1 MRPFLWIALL
11 AEASMKTGIRLLLPV
26 LLLCS
31 LGLGQANSPV
41 PQIANPLVP
50 SAVVPGGPAFT
61 LTVNGTGFVSGST
74 VYWNGIARTTVYVSA
89 AQITASIG
97 AGDVATAASGLVTV
111 HNPGGTISNTALLLV
126 TNPVSV
132 FAFGA
137 AGIPQ
142 TVNPSFWDLVVGD
155 LNQDAIPDIL
165 VSEGINLDVAL
176 GNGDGSLQVPVYYP
190 LPGSSRESYVG
201 VLADFNNDGKLDF
214 VVSSVTTGTLDVFLG
229 NGDGTFQPVLQ
240 QFSGFS
246 YIVAAAGDFN
256 GDGNLDLVYTAYQS
270 VGVLLGNGDGTFG
283 PPTTFPVL
291 SSQVNSVA
299 VGDFNR
305 DGILDIAAGNAAS
318 GGGNGSVVSI
328 LQGLGDG
335 TFASHVDYAVG
346 RYPVDMSIGDLN
358 GDSYPDIAVVD
369 AGNYNTFFVL
379 LNNGDGTFQSPV
391 QYGGPYSSAQFQTNV
406 LGDFNGDGKLDFA
419 VYDTFACNDGC
430 VYIFAGNGD
439 GTLQPAMV
447 FAHRQDAGGFAR
459 GEFAVADFNRDG
471 KLDIVSPGLWP
482 FVMIQTAVPQPTIE
496 SGSMSFAPEPVG
508 MQSPAKLEQL
518 LQPGNT
524 AITINTI
531 TPSGDFQTDGG
542 CVGHVLNPGN
552 TRCPFNV
559 FFTPSQTGLRT
570 GSLTIN
576 SSGGTQY
583 VTLTGTGTL
592 AINISISP
600 SVLSF
605 ATQELNSTSLNLNV
619 TLTNTGSQT
628 LNLNSITLSGANRG
642 DFLVTNLCGSTL
654 AVGASCTVEVAFR
667 PSATGLRTASLNIAD
682 NAANSPQTVPL
693 SGTGTALHISTN
705 LLQFGN
711 VTVGSSSS
719 RVLTLR
725 NLGFR
730 TISVGQ
736 IKIIGGNGNNYSQT
750 NTCGSGIP
758 PRSNCTLTVT
768 FTPQRQGQLNA
779 ALSFSTNGSG
789 TQAVSTVSLRGRGE

>member
-74 VYWNGIARTTVYVSA
+74 VYWNGSARTTTFVSA
-89 AQITASIG
+89 AQLTATITAS
-97 AGDVATAASGLVTV
+97 DVATDASGLVTV
-111 HNPGGTISNTALLLV
+111 HSPGGTVSNTALLLV
-126 TNPVSV
+126 TTPVS
-132 FAFGA
+132 APWFGSTA
-137 AGIPQ
+137 IPQ
-142 TVNPSFWDLVVGD
+142 TIGTNYWALLAGD
-155 LNQDAIPDIL
+155 LNGDGL
-165 VSEGINLDVAL
+165 GDVAVSPGNTVEAVL
-176 GNGDGSLQVPVYYP
+176 GNGNGSFQYPVNYS
-190 LPGSSRESYVG
+190 LPSSTEVFG
-201 VLADFNNDGKLDF
+201 NILADFNNDGALDL
-214 VVSSVTTGTLDVFLG
+214 VISSGNNTGNAVNVFLG
-229 NGDGTFQPVLQ
+229 NGDGTFQPAMPE
-240 QFSGFS
+240 FSGAG
-246 YIVAAAGDFN
+246 YNVAAAGDLN
-256 GDGNLDLVYTAYQS
+256 GDGKLDLVYGAQNA
-270 VGVLLGNGDGTFG
+270 VGVLLGNGDGTFTALPQMSLPDG
-283 PPTTFPVL
+283 PADIV
-291 SSQVNSVA
+291 

-305 DGILDIAAGNAAS
+305 DGIPDIALS
-318 GGGNGSVVSI
+318 RFVQGGGNGFVSI
-328 LQGLGDG
+328 LLGNGDG
-335 TFASHVDYAVG
+335 TFGPRVDYSVG
-346 RYPVDMSIGDLN
+346 RSPYTMAAGDLN
-358 GDSYPDIAVVD
+358 GDGYPDLTVIE
-369 AGNYNTFFVL
+369 AGYYNIFYVMM
-379 LNNGDGTFQSPV
+379 NNDDGTFQPPV
-391 QYGGPYSSAQFQTNV
+391 EYNGPYPGDAFQIAS

-419 VYDTFACNDGC
+419 TFDSEACIDGC
-430 VYIFAGNGD
+430 LYLFNGNGD
-439 GTLQPAMV
+439 GTFQPALV
-447 FAHRQDAGGFAR
+447 FNHRLDRGGISG
-459 GEFAVADFNRDG
+459 GEFAVGDFNLDG
-471 KLDIVSPGLWP
+471 KLDLVSPGGTGP
-482 FVMIQTAVPQPTIE
+482 FVMVQSV
-496 SGSMSFAPEPVG
+496 APEPTLDPGSVVFASQAVG
-508 MQSPAKLEQL
+508 SQSPTQYVWL

-524 AITINTI
+524 AITINSI
-531 TPSGDFQTDGG
+531 SASSNFASDGA
-542 CVGHVLNPGN
+542 CVGLVLNPGN
-552 TRCPFNV
+552 TYC
-559 FFTPSQTGLRT
+559 QTGVSFLPTTTGSLT

-583 VTLTGTGTL
+583 VTLTGTGTP

-600 SVLSF
+600 SSLSF

-654 AVGASCTVEVAFR
+654 AVGASCTVQVAFR

-719 RVLTLR
+719 QLLTLR

-730 TISVGQ
+730 TISVGR

-758 PRSNCTLTVT
+758 PRSNCTFTVT